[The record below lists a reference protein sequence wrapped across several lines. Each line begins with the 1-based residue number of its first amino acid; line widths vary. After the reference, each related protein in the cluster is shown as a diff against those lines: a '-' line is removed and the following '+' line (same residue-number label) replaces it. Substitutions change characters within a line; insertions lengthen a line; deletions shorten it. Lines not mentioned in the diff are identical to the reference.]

1 MDHSSTT
8 VAVSLKNR
16 TLVQQL
22 HRTFWDCRVTI
33 KVTMIQM
40 NTVLRSLARL
50 PFKSPIAIMP
60 RSFHVGY
67 PIASHTLRK
76 VELTPLEQR
85 KLTFDSHA
93 VVTDLEKSGFEK
105 NQAEIIVSTLV
116 TLSTANMDI
125 VYKDMVTSSHQE
137 VALQQILAHLDDI
150 RKDMVILEKSEFAN
164 LRSENEKMKTELGQL
179 KSRVTEESQRV
190 RAEAKLDINLERSRI
205 SDMFTE
211 QEKKLLETNTE
222 FHRKKAD
229 LDHDTME
236 TNKKIDLDVA
246 SLKTLL
252 ESLKL
257 ETIRYLAASVL
268 ACLAIALGFF
278 RLWK

>member
-1 MDHSSTT
+1 MNNKTLLFGVLVVGVCGLATKQSPPVLLFGFEPFSGAKKHISPRFPERRIFLIGLSTLGTTLSPRYKTLVLFVCYYPTLKLLLLFGSAIDHSCFCLTVDHSSTT

-125 VYKDMVTSSHQE
+125 VYKDMVTSSHQ
-137 VALQQILAHLDDI
+137 VSCHTYIHIHTITTHTAH
-150 RKDMVILEKSEFAN
+150 
-164 LRSENEKMKTELGQL
+164 T
-179 KSRVTEESQRV
+179 
-190 RAEAKLDINLERSRI
+190 
-205 SDMFTE
+205 
-211 QEKKLLETNTE
+211 
-222 FHRKKAD
+222 
-229 LDHDTME
+229 
-236 TNKKIDLDVA
+236 
-246 SLKTLL
+246 
-252 ESLKL
+252 
-257 ETIRYLAASVL
+257 
-268 ACLAIALGFF
+268 
-278 RLWK
+278 